1 MKVNLKINRILLLVI
16 FFSFTHIFF
25 AQTTI
30 GSDLEPISGSLLD
43 LKEYA
48 PDSKNSTATKGLILP
63 RVELTDRNQLYP
75 MFINNATYTGQEK
88 MTQDMQHIGLVVYN
102 TNSGEPYNFCQGIYV
117 WDGYQWKAMSD
128 SDLDTFT
135 DPRDSVIYPIQTFGS
150 AGTWMLTNLRATIMP
165 DGSSIDRGASSNLTD
180 KRYDY
185 PNLDVSIL
193 DEHKSY
199 GLLYSWAA
207 ATNGY
212 TVTEDHSNDSVQEQ
226 IQGICPD
233 GWHLPSDYEWNILEK
248 EIATNPT
255 LYSTNTVVDWDD
267 SYFTQTSPRG
277 TYGTSLLSP
286 ELVNGIDPNGK
297 SKTICEKGGFNALS
311 IGYDE
316 VGSYQIYGQLS
327 NFWTSSA
334 YVSQSSNTTSW
345 VRALGPFL
353 GDNVLRNYAAR
364 NILFSIRCIQN

>member
-1 MKVNLKINRILLLVI
+1 MKVNLKIDRILLLVI
-16 FFSFTHIFF
+16 FFSFTHISF

-30 GSDLEPISGSLLD
+30 GSDLEPISGTLLD

-48 PDSKNSTATKGLILP
+48 PDSNNSTAIKGLILP
-63 RVELTDRNQLYP
+63 RVKLTDKNQLYP
-75 MFINNATYTGQEK
+75 MFSNNITYTGQEK
-88 MTQDMQHIGLVVYN
+88 VTQDIQHIGLVVYN
-102 TNSGEPYNFCQGIYV
+102 TNSGEPYNFCQGVYV
-117 WDGYQWKAMSD
+117 WNGDQWSALSDG
-128 SDLDTFT
+128 DLDTFT
-135 DPRDSVIYPIQTFGS
+135 DPRDSVVYPIQTFGS
-150 AGTWMLTNLRATIMP
+150 AGTWMLINLRATKMP
-165 DGSSIDRGASSNLTD
+165 DGSSIDRGVSSNLTD

-212 TVTEDHSNDSVQEQ
+212 TATTDHSNDSNQEQ

-248 EIATNPT
+248 EIATHPT

-267 SYFTQTSPRG
+267 SYFTEVSARG
-277 TYGTSLLSP
+277 SYGTSLLST
-286 ELVNGIDPNGK
+286 ELVNGIDSNGK
-297 SKTICEKGGFNALS
+297 SKTACEKGGFNVLS
-311 IGYDE
+311 VGFMAGGGY
-316 VGSYQIYGQLS
+316 QTYGQLA

-334 YVSQSSNTTSW
+334 YVSQSNNTSSW
-345 VRALGPFL
+345 VRAFGTFL
-353 GDNVLRNYAAR
+353 GSQVLRNFGAR
-364 NILFSIRCIQN
+364 NILFSVRCIRN